1 MTFSLTSTDDDARA
15 GTLTLPHGEVF
26 TPIFMPVG
34 TYGAVRGLSN
44 DILGKLGAQIILGN
58 TFHLWLRP
66 GLENI
71 KKSGGLH
78 QFISWN
84 KPILS
89 DSGGFQVWSL
99 KNLSK
104 LSSDGVYFQSPVSGE
119 KLFLSPERSI
129 EIQNVLNTDIAMVFD
144 ECTSWPVDYD
154 DAASSMR
161 LSIDWARRS
170 YKAFEPKSGNKIF
183 GIVQGSMYEDLRSE
197 SLAAITE
204 LNFDGYA
211 IGGLSVGENKE
222 DMHRIL
228 EFTVPKMPKDS
239 IRYLMGVGTPEDLVY
254 AVSKGIDMFDCVMPT
269 RNARNGL
276 LFTRRGNVKIKN
288 SKYKSD
294 FSPIEE
300 NCQCPVCS
308 PEKHGFNHPFY
319 SRAYIHHLQKI
330 NEMLGSIL
338 ATQHNIWFYLQIMQE
353 MRSSIREKTF
363 SSWRKTFLET
373 RSITI

>member
-1 MTFSLTSTDDDARA
+1 
-15 GTLTLPHGEVF
+15 
-26 TPIFMPVG
+26 
-34 TYGAVRGLSN
+34 
-44 DILGKLGAQIILGN
+44 
-58 TFHLWLRP
+58 
-66 GLENI
+66 
-71 KKSGGLH
+71 
-78 QFISWN
+78 
-84 KPILS
+84 
-89 DSGGFQVWSL
+89 
-99 KNLSK
+99 
-104 LSSDGVYFQSPVSGE
+104 
-119 KLFLSPERSI
+119 
-129 EIQNVLNTDIAMVFD
+129 
-144 ECTSWPVDYD
+144 
-154 DAASSMR
+154 
-161 LSIDWARRS
+161 
-170 YKAFEPKSGNKIF
+170 
-183 GIVQGSMYEDLRSE
+183 MYEDLRSE
-197 SLAAITE
+197 SLDAITE

-211 IGGLSVGENKE
+211 LGGLSVGENKE

-228 EFTVPKMPKDS
+228 EFTVPKMPRDS

-338 ATQHNIWFYLQIMQE
+338 ATQHNIWFYLKIMHE
-353 MRSSIREKTF
+353 MRAAIKEKTF
-363 SSWRKTFLET
+363 SSWRKLFLET
-373 RSITI
+373 RSI